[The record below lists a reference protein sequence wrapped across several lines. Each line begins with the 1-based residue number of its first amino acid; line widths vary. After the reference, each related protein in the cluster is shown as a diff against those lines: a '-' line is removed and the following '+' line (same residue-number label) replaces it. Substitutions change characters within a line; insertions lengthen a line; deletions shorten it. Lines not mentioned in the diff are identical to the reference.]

1 MECGR
6 VEFGTV
12 EWCNVELC
20 KAVRAERCMARR
32 DVSSP
37 SVGEITPGVL
47 LVIHRNLSS
56 HFHLSECETG
66 LAKAVGDLIFWLL
79 LARA

>member
-6 VEFGTV
+6 VVQSGV
-12 EWCNVELC
+12 ELLSVVELC

-32 DVSSP
+32 DVSPP

-56 HFHLSECETG
+56 LILIFLTICRRLVR
-66 LAKAVGDLIFWLL
+66 LAGDLVN
-79 LARA
+79 

>member
-1 MECGR
+1 MEWCIAMQSG
-6 VEFGTV
+6 VEQWSVV
-12 EWCNVELC
+12 EWC

-56 HFHLSECETG
+56 HFDLSHHQQEIG
-66 LAKAVGDLIFWLL
+66 
-79 LARA
+79 

>member
-1 MECGR
+1 MEWCVTEQSGVEQWSVVEWCKVECGR
-6 VEFGTV
+6 VE
-12 EWCNVELC
+12 WC

-56 HFHLSECETG
+56 HFHLSHNQQEIG
-66 LAKAVGDLIFWLL
+66 
-79 LARA
+79 

>member
-1 MECGR
+1 M
-6 VEFGTV
+6 V
-12 EWCNVELC
+12 EWSGAKWSVVELC

>member
-1 MECGR
+1 
-6 VEFGTV
+6 
-12 EWCNVELC
+12 
-20 KAVRAERCMARR
+20 MARR
-32 DVSSP
+32 DVSPP

-56 HFHLSECETG
+56 HFHLSEYETG

-79 LARA
+79 LARAQLTPFLNAPSLISISTMISAESFQ